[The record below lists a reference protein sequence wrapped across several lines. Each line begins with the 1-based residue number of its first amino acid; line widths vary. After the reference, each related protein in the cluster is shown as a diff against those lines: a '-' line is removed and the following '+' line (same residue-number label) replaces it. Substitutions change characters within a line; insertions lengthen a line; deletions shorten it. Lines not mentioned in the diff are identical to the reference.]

1 MKNSPTSLLT
11 LAGAAAWLVLA
22 LPACAADDTEEPE
35 SPRTGSTS
43 SSLSLYGR
51 MDLSVETV
59 HAGAKSNV
67 GYGTAG
73 ASRTQMA
80 DNTSRLGFRGVED
93 LGAGQ
98 QAVFGIEFGINAPN
112 GSLVSPPMRNAY
124 VGLRGSW
131 GTLNMGRLDSDT
143 PTGSPLYSQ
152 AARNL
157 RWIVHDA
164 GVVAIGTRVLNGNN
178 RVSNAISYKTPDL
191 SGFNAVARVNLA
203 GPDATNPTT
212 NPALKSPDDF
222 KQYQVALNYRNGPWG
237 LGTGYGWDEK
247 KGGFLANDFKNKTQA
262 VASYEAT
269 GFKTYALLSQERFNA
284 AAGARSAV
292 KVWLI
297 GATVPWGMHRVTAN
311 LMQRDVQTDPA
322 GKLKKFQADYS
333 HSLSARSTLYVFVDR
348 DVSNSHL
355 PNSQATGVGVGML
368 HRF

>member
-1 MKNSPTSLLT
+1 MKNSPVSLLT
-11 LAGAAAWLVLA
+11 LATAAAIAVLCGSA
-22 LPACAADDTEEPE
+22 RADDDSEPE
-35 SPRTGSTS
+35 TTRPQ
-43 SSLSLYGR
+43 SSLNLYGR

-93 LGAGQ
+93 LGGGQ

-112 GSLVSPPMRNAY
+112 GSMVSPPMRNAY
-124 VGLRGSW
+124 VGLRGPW

-178 RVSNAISYKTPDL
+178 RVSNALTYKTPDL

-203 GPDATNPTT
+203 GPDTTNPTT

-222 KQYQVALNYRNGPWG
+222 KQYQVALNYKNGPWG

-262 VASYEAT
+262 VASYEAPS
-269 GFKTYALLSQERFNA
+269 FKTYALLSQEQFNA

-297 GATVPWGMHRVTAN
+297 GATIPFGVHRVTAN

-322 GKLKKFQADYS
+322 GKLRKFQADYS

>member
-1 MKNSPTSLLT
+1 MKNSPSKLLP
-11 LAGAAAWLVLA
+11 LAGTVAWLVLA
-22 LPACAADDTEEPE
+22 MPASAADDAEELG
-35 SPRTGSTS
+35 SPSPK

-51 MDLSVETV
+51 MDLSVESV
-59 HAGAKSNV
+59 HAGTKSNV

-73 ASRTQMA
+73 AGRTQMS

-93 LGAGQ
+93 LGGGQ
-98 QAVFGIEFGINAPN
+98 QAVFGLEFGINAPN
-112 GSLVSPPMRNAY
+112 GSMVSPPMRNAY
-124 VGLRGSW
+124 VGLRGPW

-178 RVSNAISYKTPDL
+178 RVSNALTYKTPDF

-222 KQYQVALNYRNGPWG
+222 KQYQLALNYKSGPWG
-237 LGTGYGWDEK
+237 LGAGYGWDEK
-247 KGGFLANDFKNKTQA
+247 KGGFLTNDFKNKTQA

-269 GFKTYALLSQERFNA
+269 TFKTYALVSQEQFNA
-284 AAGARSAV
+284 GPGARSAV
-292 KVWLI
+292 KLWLI
-297 GATVPWGMHRVTAN
+297 GATVPFGVHRVTAN

-322 GKLKKFQADYS
+322 GRLKKFQADYS

-355 PNSQATGVGVGML
+355 PNSQATGIGVGML

>member
-1 MKNSPTSLLT
+1 MKNSPMSLLT
-11 LAGAAAWLVLA
+11 LASAAAMVVLCG
-22 LPACAADDTEEPE
+22 PARADDDTEPTV
-35 SPRTGSTS
+35 SRAQ
-43 SSLSLYGR
+43 SSLSAYGR
-51 MDLSVETV
+51 MDLSVESV
-59 HAGAKSNV
+59 RAGTKSNV

-73 ASRTQMA
+73 ASRHQMS

-93 LGAGQ
+93 LGSGQ

-112 GSLVSPPMRNAY
+112 GSMVSPPMRNAY
-124 VGLRGSW
+124 VGLRGPW

-178 RVSNAISYKTPDL
+178 RVSNAVTYKTPDL
-191 SGFNAVARVNLA
+191 GGFNAVARVNLA
-203 GPDATNPTT
+203 GPDGTT
-212 NPALKSPDDF
+212 TTSNPALKSPDDF
-222 KQYQVALNYRNGPWG
+222 KQYQVALNYKNGPWG
-237 LGTGYGWDEK
+237 VGTGYGWDDK
-247 KGGFLANDFKNKTQA
+247 KGGFLTNDFKNKAQA
-262 VASYEAT
+262 VASYEAPS
-269 GFKTYALLSQERFNA
+269 FKTYALLSQEQFNA
-284 AAGARSAV
+284 APGARSAV

-297 GATVPWGMHRVTAN
+297 GATVPFGVHRVTAN
-311 LMQRDVQTDPA
+311 FMQRDVQLDRA

-355 PNSQATGVGVGML
+355 PNTLATGLGVGML